1 MRILYVIFVNFTANK
16 QGGYNG
22 VKHHDKSLLLP
33 FIFGGEFRCVF
44 FKGLSKKGHI
54 VEAAL
59 YGGLADRHSVPYQ
72 VFYPFA
78 AIAVYKLYNRLPRY
92 LLEFSGEAVLIGQGI
107 CGDPLQREPF
117 GIVLPDKP
125 YGGFYLPKGKA
136 AFIMRMGRRA
146 AGGGMMLDQLD
157 QQVQQRRLQFCFL
170 AGNPLGVIQADNFP
184 EESRG
189 PLAVYNGGKVKGR
202 TVYIGPFAELHIED
216 HGIIR
221 QFGFCAGVMDLVGVD
236 DGQTVFYQIVSLAA
250 DEHISP
256 TGSA

>member
-1 MRILYVIFVNFTANK
+1 M
-16 QGGYNG
+16 
-22 VKHHDKSLLLP
+22 
-33 FIFGGEFRCVF
+33 
-44 FKGLSKKGHI
+44 
-54 VEAAL
+54 
-59 YGGLADRHSVPYQ
+59 
-72 VFYPFA
+72 
-78 AIAVYKLYNRLPRY
+78 
-92 LLEFSGEAVLIGQGI
+92 
-107 CGDPLQREPF
+107 
-117 GIVLPDKP
+117 LPDKP

-202 TVYIGPFAELHIED
+202 TVYIGSFAELHIED

-256 TGSA
+256 TGSAKLDFEVFMPVRACDAGMAFSAYPAINHARGIFQIFPAFILLVYIVSGVHAYHSLIAAR